1 MKKRAACQGGEML
14 PTCSFLKNINV
25 KTKQIFKDIGI
36 FESYILSSNKKELF
50 FWQNSFCFYNYI
62 FKNVNFVNKNLLE
75 TLPSPKYFFHHL

>member
-1 MKKRAACQGGEML
+1 ML

-50 FWQNSFCFYNYI
+50 FLA
-62 FKNVNFVNKNLLE
+62 KFVLFLQ
-75 TLPSPKYFFHHL
+75 LYF